1 MNNVADT
8 GTHIYTCGN
17 PKCRD
22 FRRPQEIG
30 YTPKGWRAATGQ
42 PLRCN
47 CGAPLSYSGP
57 KAVAVPHIRR
67 GVVRRSASHTRTF
80 NPGSPGVT
88 LCGAPIT
95 DRDVVERDAQ
105 RMAQG
110 DDDLRWNV
118 CPVCVAT
125 MNKAGA

>member
-1 MNNVADT
+1 MNSVADT

-17 PKCRD
+17 QKCRD
-22 FRRPQEIG
+22 FQRPQELG

-42 PLRCN
+42 PLRCI
-47 CGAPLSYSGP
+47 CGALLSYTGP
-57 KAVAVPHIRR
+57 KAAAIPHIRR
-67 GVVRRSASHTRTF
+67 GVIRRSASHTKTF
-80 NPGSPGVT
+80 TPGLAVAT

-95 DRDVVERDAQ
+95 DRDVVERDAR

-118 CPVCVAT
+118 CAACVAA
-125 MNKAGA
+125 MNKAGV